1 MKIFHNPFILALLA
15 VLLWS
20 TVGSAFSLSLRHL
33 NFVQL
38 LFYANFIAV
47 IFLGITIL
55 LRDKTE
61 FRQSLVKIN
70 IIRSSIM
77 GFLNPFAYYLVLLKA
92 YSILPAQKAVSLN
105 YIWPVTL
112 VLLSIPVLKQKIT
125 FLSLI
130 FMLISFMGTVII
142 ATQGKPWSL
151 EFSNPLGTFLALSSS
166 VFWAVYWLMNM
177 KDQRD
182 AISKIF
188 LNFSF
193 GFVYILIFSI
203 ITGNFILPSASGIL
217 GATYIGLFEMGVTFV
232 IWMMALKY
240 AHNTAR
246 VSNLVYLSPFIS
258 LGFVSILVGEKILVS
273 TLIGLAL
280 IIGGIILQQYYGRK
294 PTV

>member
-1 MKIFHNPFILALLA
+1 MKILHNPVLMALLA

-38 LFYANFIAV
+38 LFFANLIAV
-47 IFLGITIL
+47 IFLGIMIL
-55 LRDKTE
+55 IRGKAKFSE
-61 FRQSLVKIN
+61 SLSKSN
-70 IIRSSIM
+70 IIRSAIM
-77 GFLNPFAYYLVLLKA
+77 GCLNPFAYYLVLLKA
-92 YSILPAQKAVSLN
+92 YSVLPAQEAVSLN

-112 VLLSIPVLKQKIT
+112 VLLSVPVLKQKVT
-125 FLSLI
+125 ALSLV
-130 FMLISFMGTVII
+130 FMLISFAGTVII
-142 ATQGKPWSL
+142 ATQGNPWSL

-177 KDQRD
+177 KDKRD
-182 AISKIF
+182 PINKLF

-193 GFVYILIFSI
+193 GFVYILIFSLA
-203 ITGNFILPSASGIL
+203 TGNLTIPSYPGIL
-217 GATYIGLFEMGVTFV
+217 GAVYVGLFEMGVTFV

-246 VSNLVYLSPFIS
+246 VSNLVYLSPFLS

-273 TLIGLAL
+273 TLAGLAL
-280 IIGGIILQQYYGRK
+280 IIGGIILQQYYSRK
-294 PTV
+294 PAV